1 MIADDAAMQ
10 FRTVLP
16 FCISKEQKGNEMTIK
31 AKITRIVN
39 GLPVLRAISDILIDD
54 AVLVHNILLSEAGGE
69 YYVFMPY
76 RTWTDEDGK
85 TRYFDVVELMTDE
98 IRQKILHAVVEAYDS
113 VMKEKSNNEGR
124 ENNV

>member
-1 MIADDAAMQ
+1 
-10 FRTVLP
+10 
-16 FCISKEQKGNEMTIK
+16 
-31 AKITRIVN
+31 
-39 GLPVLRAISDILIDD
+39 
-54 AVLVHNILLSEAGGE
+54 
-69 YYVFMPY
+69 MPN
-76 RTWTDEDGK
+76 RTWTDADGK

>member
-1 MIADDAAMQ
+1 
-10 FRTVLP
+10 
-16 FCISKEQKGNEMTIK
+16 MTIK

-54 AVLVHNILLSEAGGE
+54 AVLVHNILLS
-69 YYVFMPY
+69 
-76 RTWTDEDGK
+76 DGK

-113 VMKEKSNNEGR
+113 AMKEKSNNERR
-124 ENNV
+124 ENNVS

>member
-1 MIADDAAMQ
+1 
-10 FRTVLP
+10 
-16 FCISKEQKGNEMTIK
+16 MTIK

-76 RTWTDEDGK
+76 RTWTDEAGK
-85 TRYFDVVELMTDE
+85 THYYDIVELMTEE
-98 IRQKILHAVVEAYDS
+98 IRQQILHAVVDAYDS

-124 ENNV
+124 EENV

>member
-1 MIADDAAMQ
+1 M
-10 FRTVLP
+10 THNP
-16 FCISKEQKGNEMTIK
+16 TIK